1 MPIKIIVPLP
11 LFFFIFV
18 LLSFFHGFLSL
29 SVSKGFAF
37 VTGERLRF
45 PGAKGMVLIERTAV
59 ELFNIITG
67 DGSGVSVVDLNT
79 HVLAIM
85 TNHDIVGF
93 GF

>member
-1 MPIKIIVPLP
+1 M
-11 LFFFIFV
+11 
-18 LLSFFHGFLSL
+18 LLSAFHGFLSL
-29 SVSKGFAF
+29 SVSKSFAL
-37 VTGERLRF
+37 VAGKRLRF
-45 PGAKGMVLIERTAV
+45 PGAKGVVLIERTAV